1 MLLTFINSSNTFVPS
16 FGDDSTIGIFLSA
29 ATGAIDTASAKP
41 VTPFTTA
48 ISETLPNLFATS
60 NAVVYLVSPL
70 ILSTLRFIAFNSDT
84 TFFDTT
90 PVPPI
95 TYTFFAPNRVIS
107 FLVSLFKFS
116 APVRSIGAFFILA
129 KGVALSASTIAL
141 EFTITTLSD
150 LLHPLLLTFIAVLY
164 LSSPISL
171 FSFAD
176 ITGFFTVTLHVAT
189 LAPSFVF
196 TVIIALPVDIAFTFP
211 VVSTVAT
218 FVLLLVHS
226 TFLFVALL
234 GLIVATKLSLAP
246 VTKFSAVL
254 FKVTP
259 VTDITGFFTVTLHV
273 ATLINNFCDAV
284 GLIATYALLLLILKS
299 SLLKFSSDTFN
310 PSCTHLSPL
319 IFLTIEQ
326 PFTLST

>member
-1 MLLTFINSSNTFVPS
+1 MFKVT
-16 FGDDSTIGIFLSA
+16 
-29 ATGAIDTASAKP
+29 P
-41 VTPFTTA
+41 VTG
-48 ISETLPNLFATS
+48 
-60 NAVVYLVSPL
+60 
-70 ILSTLRFIAFNSDT
+70 
-84 TFFDTT
+84 
-90 PVPPI
+90 I
-95 TYTFFAPNRVIS
+95 T
-107 FLVSLFKFS
+107 
-116 APVRSIGAFFILA
+116 
-129 KGVALSASTIAL
+129 
-141 EFTITTLSD
+141 E
-150 LLHPLLLTFIAVLY
+150 
-164 LSSPISL
+164 
-171 FSFAD
+171 
-176 ITGFFTVTLHVAT
+176 FFTVTLHVAI

-196 TVIIALPVDIAFTFP
+196 TVIVALPDDTPVTFP

-226 TFLFVALL
+226 TSLFVALL

-273 ATLINNFCDAV
+273 ATLDPSFVFTVIVALPADTPVTFPVVSTVATFVLLLVHSTSLFVALLGLIVATKLSLAPIVKFRAVLFKVIPETPTICPVFNFSNCLDLINNFFDAV